1 MVVFGLYKS
10 WNQLFFGLDEAEG
23 NENTPEEERDSY
35 EQQLPQQEEEINEQQ
50 QGGETFENEDENE
63 GEFYDDV
70 TPIAEVKPQQQLMSV
85 QEEEEEEEEGKAD
98 SLEEHENMKMRDQ
111 GENWIKS
118 FFPGKY

>member
-23 NENTPEEERDSY
+23 NENTPEEESDSF

-50 QGGETFENEDENE
+50 QGGETFENEDEKE

-85 QEEEEEEEEGKAD
+85 QEEEEEEEDGKAESFD
-98 SLEEHENMKMRDQ
+98 KQENMTNPEQ
-111 GENWIKS
+111 GETGMRSN
-118 FFPGKY
+118 